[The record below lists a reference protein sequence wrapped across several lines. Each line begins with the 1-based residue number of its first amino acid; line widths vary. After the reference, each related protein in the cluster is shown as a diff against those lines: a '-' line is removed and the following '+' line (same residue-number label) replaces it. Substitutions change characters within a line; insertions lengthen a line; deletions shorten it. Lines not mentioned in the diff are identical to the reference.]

1 MTADMVYPGNSFK
14 FEAFGKVEGGDIKKA
29 QIADITFRMTQDDK
43 VVAKSN
49 PIVPTVVQNSGTK
62 MRFKASWSTPP
73 PPLSKNSTYRVFAD
87 VRCKPKRIVASNG
100 ELASSQ
106 IQQKIEEPRIYP
118 PKGLEWIVK
127 NIAKLFGGK
136 VNPFVSEV
144 LAQLSSPS
152 PSPSGAQTNLQ
163 LQTLNFVK
171 LIETDNCKFVM
182 FKFDEALF

>member
-1 MTADMVYPGNSFK
+1 MIADIAYPSTSFN
-14 FEAFGKVEGGDIKKA
+14 FEAFGKVEGTDIKKA
-29 QIADITFRMTQDDK
+29 EIADITFRMTKDNQ

-49 PIVPTVVQNSGTK
+49 PITPSIVENTASKV
-62 MRFKASWSTPP
+62 RFKAAWSTPP
-73 PPLSKNSTYRVFAD
+73 PPIDKNSVYRVFAD
-87 VRCKPKRIVASNG
+87 VRCKPKKIIASNTQTFST
-100 ELASSQ
+100 EPKA
-106 IQQKIEEPRIYP
+106 IAEQKLYP